1 MRLEEDRK
9 SSPKKLVII
18 AITIAVIVVVSVVL
32 WEFVLRDFF
41 KGGEGTEY
49 EIEMWQGDQR
59 IGVVKMSKLETLP
72 TVSYLDV
79 FSDRDDVI
87 DEGPLVKDVILLRI
101 NESSLTNETSIYI
114 KSDLTG
120 EERTISW
127 GEISNIS
134 KSYILDFT
142 KRGTTKFSSPET
154 EKNERVRD
162 VTEIRIGV

>member
-41 KGGEGTEY
+41 KGEEGTEY
-49 EIEMWQGDQR
+49 EIEIWRGDQR
-59 IGVVKMSKLETLP
+59 IGELRMSDLQALP
-72 TVSYLDV
+72 TVSYQDTLG
-79 FSDRDDVI
+79 SGAI
-87 DEGPLVKDVILLRI
+87 DEGPLVKDVILLKL
-101 NESSLTNETSIYI
+101 NESSLTNETSILI

-134 KSYILDFT
+134 ESYILDFT
-142 KRGTTKFSSPET
+142 KKGTTKFSSPET
-154 EKNERVRD
+154 ERNERVRH